1 MTDPL
6 ANKSSRLR
14 KNDVPFPLAWAAA
27 WSWRILVIF
36 GAAAL
41 IVLVLIELYVVV
53 VPVLLALF
61 IASVLEP
68 GVAWLRR
75 HRWPST
81 LAATFVFVIALA
93 SVVGLGVWIVS
104 SVTSQFSD
112 LGSQVDSGVD
122 SLKKWAQQKPLN
134 LSAKQVKDIELEARN
149 AFGSASGGFA
159 SQALSQARTVAN
171 IFGGFT
177 LLLFTLFFVMKDGE
191 HMGKWLVARISPA
204 HQGDAVVLTNQ
215 ARTVMRQYVLATA
228 ATGLID
234 GVLIGIALFALGVP
248 LYIPLAI
255 LTFLGGFI
263 PLLGATL
270 AGLISAV
277 VALGA
282 KGPGTALLV
291 VVATIIVQQVEGNIL
306 QPLILERAVRLHP
319 LLTVSAVA
327 GGLILGGLLGAFL
340 SVPLVAIGVGVGSYY
355 RNRAEKL
362 ANAETDTNSTLA
374 VKSSEQLASDE
385 PSEEPAKPPA
395 WHET

>member
-1 MTDPL
+1 MAAT
-6 ANKSSRLR
+6 AAYTST
-14 KNDVPFPLAWAAA
+14 AWAAA
-27 WSWRILVIF
+27 WGWRIIVIA

-41 IVLVLIELYVVV
+41 IFLVLVELYVVV
-53 VPVLLALF
+53 VPVILALF

-75 HRWPST
+75 HRWPNT
-81 LAATFVFVIALA
+81 FAATFVFIVALA
-93 SVVGLGVWIVS
+93 SVVGLGVWIVV
-104 SVTSQFSD
+104 SVTAEFSD
-112 LGSQVDSGVD
+112 LGAQVDEGID
-122 SLKKWAQQKPLN
+122 
-134 LSAKQVKDIELEARN
+134 SAKQWAKGAPLNFTAERVKQIEADARE

-159 SQALSQARTVAN
+159 SQAFSQARAAAN
-171 IFGGFT
+171 LFGGI
-177 LLLFTLFFVMKDGE
+177 LLLFFTLFFVIKDGE
-191 HMGKWLVARISPA
+191 HMGKWLLDRIAPER
-204 HQGDAVVLTNQ
+204 QGDAVALTNR

-234 GVLIGIALFALGVP
+234 GVLIGIALFVLGVP
-248 LYIPLAI
+248 LYLPLAL

-282 KGPGTALLV
+282 NGPGTALLV
-291 VVATIIVQQVEGNIL
+291 VAATVVVQQVEGNIL

-340 SVPLVAIGVGVGSYY
+340 SVPLVAIAVGVVSHY
-355 RNRAEKL
+355 RNREEERAISEG
-362 ANAETDTNSTLA
+362 TDGAT
-374 VKSSEQLASDE
+374 SSVARPGTTGHASLE
-385 PSEEPAKPPA
+385 VHPKPLD
-395 WHET
+395 WHEM